1 MEERTISDLAYLA
14 GRWPLDSEKPT
25 LVFIH
30 GAGAS
35 SRFWVNQLDALEAR
49 ANTVALDL
57 PGHGRSPKPGC
68 DSITAYTHRVVEFV
82 DMLSAPRP
90 VLAGLSMG
98 GAIVLQALLE
108 CPGRFE
114 AGILMSSG
122 AKLKVLP
129 AVFDLLRDDFPG
141 FIDLTGRFA
150 VSQTTPRENYEVA
163 LADTA
168 AQSPEV
174 ALSDF
179 RACDAFDVRSRLSEI
194 EAPVLVVTAEDDRL
208 TPPAYGEFLAKGIP
222 AARRVHIAEAGHLA
236 PVERPEEV
244 NRAILEFLSQIGF

>member
-1 MEERTISDLAYLA
+1 MEERTISNLAYLA
-14 GRWPLDSEKPT
+14 GRWPLDSKKPT

-35 SRFWVNQLDALEAR
+35 SRFWVNQIDALRAG

-68 DSITAYTHRVVEFV
+68 DSISAYTRRVVEFV
-82 DMLSAPRP
+82 EMLHAPRP

-98 GAIVLQALLE
+98 GAIVQQALLD

-114 AGILMSSG
+114 AAILMNTG

-129 AVFDLLRDDFPG
+129 AIFDLLQSDFPG
-141 FIDLTGRFA
+141 FIELTGTFGF
-150 VSQTTPRENYEVA
+150 SPKTPRENYEA
-163 LADTA
+163 MLEDTA

-174 ALSDF
+174 TYGDF
-179 RACDAFDVRSRLSEI
+179 RACDAFDVRSRLPEI
-194 EAPVLVVTAEDDRL
+194 KAPVLVITAEDDRL
-208 TPPAYGEFLAKGIP
+208 TPPAYGEFLEKGIP
-222 AARRVHIAEAGHLA
+222 GARRVHVADAGHFA
-236 PVERPEEV
+236 PVEKPEEV
-244 NRAILEFLSQIGF
+244 NRAILEFLSQNGL